1 MLRKTNRYPVTN
13 TVLAALVAI
22 ATISGAAVPVYA
34 YETELEI
41 EENVLEEE
49 AVFSGTT
56 TQEDAEDESTI
67 GGDTIEEPDFEDESE
82 TTEDTVKE
90 ETLEEASFT
99 QEFETEEDAAF
110 QVSGRVTEP
119 TDEESDYEGIEAPAI
134 PGDHKMPSGFT
145 QDTWE
150 ILKAVNSERRKV
162 GLDPLAVCPELQK
175 TAAIRAKEITTFFSH
190 TRPNGKSF
198 STAYTIKHNGAGENI
213 VTRASSAS
221 IAMNCWMNSKG
232 HRQNILYPSYT
243 HIGVGNVDREWTQ
256 DFAIINDDA
265 TSIAVIDKQRV
276 IKKGKK
282 LSSLGMYIQIQDKD
296 LFSYVLLEDRMCSGY
311 DTSVPGVY
319 DVTVSFRGCETTFP
333 LVVSKD
339 GKALYVD
346 DIGDEEASEKEIS
359 AEIAVGHKITAD
371 YYLSEDDW
379 YENIEEDAARQYK
392 ITYTSVKNAATVDKK
407 GKITAKKAGDIV
419 LTTYVKDGYV
429 YRAVAKSHIKI
440 DKPLFTSK
448 TVKIHASETVDLN
461 EFLADNGGLEV
472 STWTSSSK
480 KVATVDPKT
489 GIVTAIKKGS
499 TKVTAVFEINGSKV
513 KKSITVKVLK

>member
-1 MLRKTNRYPVTN
+1 MLRKTNKYPVTN
-13 TVLAALVAI
+13 TVLATLVAI

-49 AVFSGTT
+49 ASFSETIT
-56 TQEDAEDESTI
+56 LEDAESESTI
-67 GGDTIEEPDFEDESE
+67 GGDAIEESDFEDDSE
-82 TTEDTVKE
+82 DTEDTANE
-90 ETLEEASFT
+90 ETLDASFT
-99 QEFETEEDAAF
+99 QEIYTDDDAEF
-110 QVSGRVTEP
+110 QISGRVTEP
-119 TDEESDYEGIEAPAI
+119 TDEDNTYDEIEAPAI

-145 QDTWE
+145 QETWE
-150 ILKAVNSERRKV
+150 ILNAVNSERRKV
-162 GLDPLAVCPELQK
+162 GLNPLAVCPELQK
-175 TAAIRAKEITTFFSH
+175 TAAIRAQEITTFFSH

-319 DVTVSFRGCETTFP
+319 EVTVSFRGCETTFP

-359 AEIAVGHKITAD
+359 AEIAVGHKISID

-379 YENIEEDAARQYK
+379 YESIEEDATRKYK
-392 ITYTSVKNAATVDKK
+392 ITYTSVNGAATINTK

-419 LTTYVKDGYV
+419 VTTFVKEGYV
-429 YRAVAKSHIKI
+429 YRAVAKSHIRI
-440 DKPLFTSK
+440 DKPKFTAK
-448 TVKIHASETVDLN
+448 TVKIHISETVDLN
-461 EFLADNGGLEV
+461 EYMTDMGGLEI
-472 STWTSSSK
+472 STWTISNK
-480 KVATVDPKT
+480 KVATLDPQT
-489 GIVTAIKKGS
+489 GVVTAVKKGS
-499 TKVTAVFEINGSKV
+499 AKITAVFDIGGSKV
-513 KKSITVKVLK
+513 KKTITVKVLK